1 MIAGR
6 RAIVLC
12 VQGTRKV
19 DSVLTICNAF
29 KQKIVVFLRGSLCFL
44 GS

>member
-6 RAIVLC
+6 GTIVLR

-29 KQKIVVFLRGSLCFL
+29 RQKIVVFLRGSLRFL